1 MGHKGIRDGGP
12 PRDPNFRP
20 SDVVGMPIRKAVIE
34 LTRHGFLIQQ
44 PGAHARDAAMRH
56 KPRAPGGER
65 GCDHRS
71 DRRLK
76 IP

>member
-20 SDVVGMPIRKAVIE
+20 SDVVGLPIRKAVIE

-44 PGAHARDAAMRH
+44 PGAHDRHAAMRH
-56 KPRAPGGER
+56 NRV
-65 GCDHRS
+65 
-71 DRRLK
+71 RLVANEGA
-76 IP
+76 ITEVIVG